1 MDAATK
7 QFIQAENEKL
17 AAMIAKGFAVTATK
31 EDILRLEGRV
41 DKVEDRVGRVEDRL
55 DNIDA
60 RMGRMEADIGAL
72 RGEIVYRHEFEDALG
87 RIKYLEK
94 KLGIESGV
102 PS

>member
-1 MDAATK
+1 MDQEIK

-17 AAMIAKGFAVTATK
+17 ATMVAGGFAHVYEKMAAK
-31 EDILRLEGRV
+31 DDII
-41 DKVEDRVGRVEDRL
+41 RVENRL
-55 DNIDA
+55 DNMDA
-60 RMGRMEADIGAL
+60 RLGRMEADIGAL

-102 PS
+102 SL